1 MNQSK
6 IKKPNMHFQNAWH
19 QQQKSKITIM
29 NSSKKS
35 KNHFKVFKRKN
46 FIENNECAKKIAT
59 DLEVVVVYVI
69 AYECD
74 FKSL

>member
-1 MNQSK
+1 
-6 IKKPNMHFQNAWH
+6 
-19 QQQKSKITIM
+19 M